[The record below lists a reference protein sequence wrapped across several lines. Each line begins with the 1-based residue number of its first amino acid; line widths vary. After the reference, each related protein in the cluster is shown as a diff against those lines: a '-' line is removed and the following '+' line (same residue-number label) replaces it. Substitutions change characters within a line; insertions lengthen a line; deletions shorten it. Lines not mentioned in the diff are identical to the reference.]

1 MLDHLNEVMLTDI
14 FFFLLGI
21 TMYQYIWWKK
31 SEEQETGFSLFGI
44 QTFSTAAEEVW
55 GQNEIVSVT
64 NMVVAANFELD
75 EEVLVY
81 KLCKKNSK
89 RSYFFPKYVFE
100 N

>member
-1 MLDHLNEVMLTDI
+1 M
-14 FFFLLGI
+14 FFLPFRE
-21 TMYQYIWWKK
+21 YHVPAIWWKK
-31 SEEQETGFSLFGI
+31 SEEQETGFFLFGI

-81 KLCKKNSK
+81 
-89 RSYFFPKYVFE
+89 VQVV
-100 N
+100 